1 MNIDTLKYL
10 ISVLIYGTIGLFLHF
25 VNASSEFVVL
35 CRGTIGSLFIALVML
50 IKKQKID
57 FKAINK
63 NLKLLVLSGICLGL
77 NWVFLFAGYRRALA
91 LTSLCNYTA
100 PIFVVIIMAIF
111 YKEKINNKQIGCIIA
126 AFIGIVLIS
135 GIFDSNGVDLYCLVC
150 GMLAAAGFIGLVLL
164 NRRFADI
171 KDLDKT
177 IIQLAFSALTVLP
190 YVIYNHGFPTSLD
203 TRSLIIVLMLGIV
216 HTGIAYIF
224 YFSAIDTLPV
234 QEVAVLGYVEPALTV
249 IIGILVLKE
258 PSSIFSVIGA
268 ILILLAAV
276 LNELFK
282 DKES

>member
-10 ISVLIYGTIGLFLHF
+10 FSVVIYGTIGLFIRY
-25 VNASSEFVVL
+25 VNASSEFIVL
-35 CRGTIGSLFIALVML
+35 CRGIIGSLFIGLVML

-63 NLKLLVLSGICLGL
+63 NLKYLVFSGICLGL
-77 NWVFLFAGYRRALA
+77 NWVFLFAGYTRALA

-100 PIFVVIIMAIF
+100 PIIVVIIMSIF

-126 AFIGIVLIS
+126 SFIGIILIS
-135 GIFDSNGVDLYCLVC
+135 GIFDSNGIDVYCLVC
-150 GMLAAAGFIGLVLL
+150 GSLAAAGFVGLVLF
-164 NRRFADI
+164 NRKFADI

-190 YVIYNHGFPTSLD
+190 YVIFNKSIPTSLD
-203 TRSLIIVLMLGIV
+203 TRSLIIILILGIV
-216 HTGIAYIF
+216 HTGVAYIF

-234 QEVAVLGYVEPALTV
+234 QEVAVLGYVEPALSV
-249 IIGILVLKE
+249 VIGILILKE
-258 PSSIFSVIGA
+258 SASIFSVIGA

-282 DKES
+282 DSN